1 MGWYTIEMTRTTT
14 LSTLSPEAAA
24 RRAESAARPL
34 NESNLRTLVE
44 QQPCPVGFAER
55 AYY

>member
-1 MGWYTIEMTRTTT
+1 MGWYTIEMTRSTT
-14 LSTLSPEAAA
+14 LSTFSPEAAA
-24 RRAESAARPL
+24 RRAESAARP